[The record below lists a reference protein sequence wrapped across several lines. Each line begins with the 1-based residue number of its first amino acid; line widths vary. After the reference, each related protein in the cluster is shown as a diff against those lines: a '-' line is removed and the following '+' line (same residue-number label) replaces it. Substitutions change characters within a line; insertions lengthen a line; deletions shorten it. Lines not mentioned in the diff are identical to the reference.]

1 MIDHKKILLVALVT
15 ACALFTGGALLQKY
29 QTTALPEFDTAFV
42 TPAKVIVPDF
52 NLGEQGEISEGI
64 FKGKWSLLFF
74 GYGSCPD
81 VCPTELYNL
90 GNVAGIL
97 AEANRAMPQVLFI
110 SVDPDRD
117 SNEMLQSYA
126 KFYHPDFI
134 GLTGEASEVEKLV
147 KTFGVIYQ
155 KAFLADNGQYVS
167 VPYGTPLPEEF
178 ADSYLI
184 NHSSRLYLVN
194 PDGEYVA
201 TFAPPHSAEQIAADL
216 MKLAL

>member
-1 MIDHKKILLVALVT
+1 MRSFRKILFVGLIIL
-15 ACALFTGGALLQKY
+15 GGAAGILLQ
-29 QTTALPEFDTAFV
+29 QHRTPPLPDFDTAHV
-42 TPAKVIVPDF
+42 TPAKITVPDF
-52 NLGEQGEISEGI
+52 NLGEQGQINEGV
-64 FKGKWSLLFF
+64 FQDKWSLLFF

-155 KAFLADNGQYVS
+155 KAFLADNGQYIS
-167 VPYGTPLPEEF
+167 VPYNTPLPKEHAEG
-178 ADSYLI
+178 YLI
-184 NHSSRLYLVN
+184 NHSSRLYLVS

-201 TFAPPHSAEQIAADL
+201 TFAPPHNAEQIAADL
-216 MKLAL
+216 MKLAPL